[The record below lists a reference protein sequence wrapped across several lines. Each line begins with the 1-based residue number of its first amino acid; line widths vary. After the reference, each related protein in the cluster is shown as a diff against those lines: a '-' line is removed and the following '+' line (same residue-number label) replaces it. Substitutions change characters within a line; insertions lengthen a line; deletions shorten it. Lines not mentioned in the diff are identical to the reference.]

1 MKQTDL
7 VKAIHTASP
16 KTLHAAYEAVCEAYA
31 QRLCAQLGFM
41 NREDAYW
48 IGDEPGGV
56 LAVGIDAY
64 FLNMETVVL
73 VVDNAMSY
81 EDFDEWYIQWTD
93 YDMETWEPKP
103 NRINLESWLKG
114 ARPDI
119 INLKNNDMEEKTREY
134 TPKRKWRITCTEE
147 KLRLMADCV
156 EDCSRLLA
164 GQTDMSNTL
173 MPLENFC
180 EIRDI
185 MEERVRPLIVPDLPY
200 RGSSY
205 GWNGGHC
212 PVEWQRKTIAQG
224 YATYKSLLAG
234 LAREYNWN
242 NVHSGTPLTCELGGE
257 LMDVRPVDESEPET
271 VDYWTAADPDG
282 RQYTFRSKP
291 VRCEW
296 ANGWGWEPS
305 AGGSYIG
312 EEGTKVLM
320 ELLGLPKLTWD
331 DEPYGF
337 TILKPKSK

>member
-1 MKQTDL
+1 
-7 VKAIHTASP
+7 
-16 KTLHAAYEAVCEAYA
+16 
-31 QRLCAQLGFM
+31 
-41 NREDAYW
+41 
-48 IGDEPGGV
+48 
-56 LAVGIDAY
+56 
-64 FLNMETVVL
+64 
-73 VVDNAMSY
+73 MS
-81 EDFDEWYIQWTD
+81 
-93 YDMETWEPKP
+93 K
-103 NRINLESWLKG
+103 K
-114 ARPDI
+114 
-119 INLKNNDMEEKTREY
+119 EY

-205 GWNGGHC
+205 GWNGGHS
-212 PVEWQRKTIAQG
+212 VEWQRKTIAQG

-234 LAREYNWN
+234 LAREYNLN

-257 LMDVRPVDESEPET
+257 LMDVRPIDEDEPER
-271 VDYWTAADPDG
+271 VDFWTATDPDG
-282 RQYTFRSKP
+282 KQCAFRSKP
-291 VRCEW
+291 MRRQW

-305 AGGSYIG
+305 EGGSYIG
-312 EEGTKVLM
+312 EEGTAALI
-320 ELLGLPKLTWD
+320 ELLGLPKLTWE